1 MVGVALGNNTAGGA
15 QGDGSLAQILDSG
28 IGGHAVKGGHGI
40 LGHEV
45 LAIELLEQ
53 HIYGT
58 LGTTLLL
65 EEVLADAVG
74 HIAFLAGGAY
84 LLALHELESQL
95 CHAGSSLAHTGGA
108 VGGLIY
114 EDLVLQVCAGV
125 LDVHT
130 GKNRD
135 AQLFLYR
142 EGYVGA
148 GIAVTACVEG
158 GTRDEHIG
166 LLGLDPL
173 EDLSLGVL
181 FMLRIVGVAA
191 DDCLYDFSLALPC
204 LIESHAGAY
213 KALTK
218 LGGYVSHF
226 LTADVGEEL
235 VDVMNY
241 TITHGFGLLP
251 YYLALR

>member
-1 MVGVALGNNTAGGA
+1 MVGVALGYDTAGGA
-15 QGDGSLAQILDSG
+15 QGDGSLAQILDGG

-40 LGHEV
+40 LSYEV

-58 LGTTLLL
+58 LGAALLL

-74 HIAFLAGGAY
+74 HIAFLAGSAY
-84 LLALHELESQL
+84 FLALHELESQL

-130 GKNRD
+130 GKNGD

-173 EDLSLGVL
+173 EDGVL
-181 FMLRIVGVAA
+181 FMLCIVGVAA

-213 KALTK
+213 KALPN